1 MGSTPEYNLPPQEL
15 TFDGFLFDMDGTIID
30 STEAVV
36 KHWETIGNEIGVAP
50 EVILETSHG
59 RRSIDILKI
68 LAPEKANWDYAKPQ
82 LRIYPGG
89 HLGRATADHFPDV
102 RDMEG
107 RLPKYHGHEAV
118 EIPGARSM
126 LEALIARSS
135 PWAIVTSGT
144 VPLVTGWLRARDLPT
159 PPSDH
164 LVTAESVEN
173 GKPDPA
179 CYRLGRERLGLQAE
193 DAQVLVLED
202 SPAGIRAGKAAG
214 CKVLGLVTSHTVEQ
228 VIAAEPDWV
237 VRDLSSVKVLRSEG
251 GKVTIE
257 ISNALRI

>member
-1 MGSTPEYNLPPQEL
+1 MGSTPDYNLPPQEL

-68 LAPEKANWDYAKPQ
+68 LAPEKANWDY
-82 LRIYPGG
+82 
-89 HLGRATADHFPDV
+89 V

-159 PPSDH
+159 PPSDY

-237 VRDLSSVKVLRSEG
+237 VRDLSSVKVLRSES

-257 ISNALRI
+257 ISNALRT

>member
-1 MGSTPEYNLPPQEL
+1 MGSTPDYSLPPQEL

-36 KHWETIGNEIGVAP
+36 KHWQTIGNEIGVAP

-68 LAPEKANWDYAKPQ
+68 LAPEKANWDY
-82 LRIYPGG
+82 
-89 HLGRATADHFPDV
+89 V

-144 VPLVTGWLRARDLPT
+144 VPLVTGWLHARDLPT
-159 PPSDH
+159 PPSDR

-179 CYRLGRERLGLQAE
+179 CYRLGRERLGLEAE
-193 DAQVLVLED
+193 GAHILVLED

-228 VIAAEPDWV
+228 VVAAEPDWV

-257 ISNALRI
+257 LSNALRL

>member
-1 MGSTPEYNLPPQEL
+1 MGSTPDYTLPPQEL
-15 TFDGFLFDMDGTIID
+15 AFDGFLFDMDGTIID
-30 STEAVV
+30 STDAVV

-68 LAPEKANWDYAKPQ
+68 LAPEKANWDY
-82 LRIYPGG
+82 
-89 HLGRATADHFPDV
+89 V

-144 VPLVTGWLRARDLPT
+144 IPLVTGWLRARDLPT
-159 PPSDH
+159 PPSNH

>member
-1 MGSTPEYNLPPQEL
+1 
-15 TFDGFLFDMDGTIID
+15 
-30 STEAVV
+30 
-36 KHWETIGNEIGVAP
+36 
-50 EVILETSHG
+50 
-59 RRSIDILKI
+59 
-68 LAPEKANWDYAKPQ
+68 
-82 LRIYPGG
+82 
-89 HLGRATADHFPDV
+89 
-102 RDMEG
+102 MEG

-159 PPSDH
+159 PLPEH

-193 DAQVLVLED
+193 DAQILVLED

-228 VIAAEPDWV
+228 VVAAEPDWV
-237 VRDLSSVKVLRSEG
+237 VRDLSSVEVLRSEG
-251 GKVTIE
+251 GKVTIK
-257 ISNALRI
+257 ISNALRL